1 MGKEEND
8 LKGYE
13 NFGKFAAA
21 LGSTGVASQLSSNE
35 YTIFAPTDLALEWYV
50 LLQGPLDAT
59 VVKQHIVKER
69 IASVDVTSADL
80 TDLDP
85 KFSVI

>member
-21 LGSTGVASQLSSNE
+21 LGSTGVASQLNSGE
-35 YTIFAPTDLALEWYV
+35 YTIFAPTDLALESYE
-50 LLQGPLDAT
+50 LL
-59 VVKQHIVKER
+59 
-69 IASVDVTSADL
+69 
-80 TDLDP
+80 
-85 KFSVI
+85 